1 MSRATPPPFLPVS
14 GSQPTPVTF
23 QQLGLDEGSSFVL
36 SAEEAAELER
46 REAEALAERLTALHV
61 MLDSATGCR
70 ACGAGNGLGDPLG
83 LCPAC
88 RPIVDQLRS
97 EAARAEVVDGHRR
110 EEWCRA
116 YIARTD
122 AQRRTA

>member
-1 MSRATPPPFLPVS
+1 MNRATPPFLPGVS
-14 GSQPTPVTF
+14 GSQPTPVTCE
-23 QQLGLDEGSSFVL
+23 QMGIDSGSSFML

-46 REAEALAERLTALHV
+46 REAEALAERLTAMHV

-97 EAARAEVVDGHRR
+97 EAARAEMVDGHRR